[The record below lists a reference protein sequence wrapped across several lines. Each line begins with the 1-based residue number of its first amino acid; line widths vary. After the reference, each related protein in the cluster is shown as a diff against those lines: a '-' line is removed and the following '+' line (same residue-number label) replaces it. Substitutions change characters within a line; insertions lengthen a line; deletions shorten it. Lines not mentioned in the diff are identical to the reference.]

1 MGDQGQAVRRMN
13 DWATFGLLLLAALTV
28 SVLVYL
34 VITLWPQPIPRE
46 RSVDAIRQRIEC
58 EDGDR

>member
-1 MGDQGQAVRRMN
+1 MN